1 MAIADLDSALNH
13 DPTSDAPP
21 TGYVEKTDGRVAP
34 NDLVQEAS
42 SDAYRVVEGDDAAVG
57 TALDDFERVV
67 TPAHWVTFDSTTGIV
82 WGVGQSPEESLR
94 MAKFEA
100 FGDDHKAVGYE
111 FACWCEEMSTAVCS
125 ETLFTKAKE
134 GGSLS
139 LSDERLRE
147 HVVMS

>member
-1 MAIADLDSALNH
+1 MAASSSAPAL
-13 DPTSDAPP
+13 P
-21 TGYVEKTDGRVAP
+21 TGYVVKTDGRVAP
-34 NDLVQEAS
+34 NDLVHDADE
-42 SDAYRVVEGDDAAVG
+42 DAYRSVDAEGAAIG
-57 TALDDFERVV
+57 APLDTFAHVA
-67 TPAHWVTFDSTTGIV
+67 TPKHWVTFDSTTGIV

-125 ETLFTKAKE
+125 ETLYAKASDT
-134 GGSLS
+134 GSLS

-147 HVVMS
+147 HVVMP